1 MKDFKL
7 NTATLAAL
15 AAEVGRL
22 ITTGKAYR
30 VSIVEWQAK
39 RSPSINAQQHVF
51 YNQIAKHYGDRSS
64 LDVKN
69 FCKDAFGLPIL
80 LNSAEHGDKM
90 AFLLDKLDYYRHS
103 YESKIKLVSCLE
115 VSSLFK
121 TAEAKLYTD
130 NMIHYFNDIGVMIDY
145 ENRT

>member
-7 NTATLAAL
+7 NRATLTAL

-22 ITTGKAYR
+22 VMTGKSYR
-30 VSIVEWQAK
+30 VTIVEWKGK
-39 RSPSINAQQHVF
+39 RGLSINAQQHVF
-51 YNQIAKHYGDRSS
+51 YNQIAKHYGDRSA

-80 LNSAEHGDKM
+80 LNSVEHGAKM

-103 YESKIKLVSCLE
+103 YESKMKLIQCLAVTSE
-115 VSSLFK
+115 FK
-121 TAEAKLYTD
+121 TAESKVYTD
-130 NMIHYFNDIGVMIDY
+130 NMIIYFNDNGVSIDY
-145 ENRT
+145 ENKI